1 MTGTISGE
9 TGRRSGQR
17 RGRDRNRGRN
27 LWYGTGWLDFEGRG
41 TLALASCGID
51 LGTTNS
57 LVAVIEEGKPKL
69 IPNALGQVLTPSCV
83 GIDDTGAVLV
93 GQAAKERLITHPG
106 LTAASFKRL
115 MGSQQVTPLG
125 KMMSYRPEEL
135 SQFVLRALKE
145 DAEAY
150 LKEAV
155 SDVVISV
162 PAYFNDHQRKA
173 TIDAGRLAGLRVER
187 LVNEPTAAALAY
199 GLGEAAEGKYL
210 IFDLGGGTFDVSI
223 LDKYE
228 GIMEIRATTGDSGLG
243 GDDFTAAV
251 ERMIAARG
259 KLELKRLDLV
269 DQARIR
275 RAAEQLKINL
285 SAAHEAPFALLIG
298 KSKYEGSIT
307 REAFETECSDLLRR
321 LRAPTERAIVDA
333 RLKPDSFDAVVL
345 VGGATRL
352 PMVRSLVAR
361 MFGRL
366 PLVSIDPDTT
376 VALGAAVQA
385 GLVHRDGALKDVVM
399 TDVCPFTLGVVATD
413 ASNPKQMTNFVRA
426 IIERNAVVPISRKMR
441 LCTLEDNQ
449 TNLPVMVFQGEN
461 LRPEANIHLGTIP
474 LTVQPKPKGEECVD
488 IQFTYDINGALEVEV
503 EVVSTA
509 VRDRKIFRNTTGL
522 SEEELDQ
529 RFKALAAIKLHPR
542 EHIESKT
549 LIARAERLYAEQTPQ
564 NREVIRRWINH
575 FEAVIADQQLRDPSP
590 ARKSFSDQLDA
601 MENSPFR
608 DFEG

>member
-1 MTGTISGE
+1 
-9 TGRRSGQR
+9 
-17 RGRDRNRGRN
+17 
-27 LWYGTGWLDFEGRG
+27 
-41 TLALASCGID
+41 LASCGID

-57 LVAVIEEGKPKL
+57 LIAVIEEGKPKL
-69 IPNALGQVLTPSCV
+69 IPNALGRVLTPSCV
-83 GIDDTGAVLV
+83 GIDDTGAILV

-106 LTAASFKRL
+106 MTAASFKRL
-115 MGSQQVTPLG
+115 MGSKQVTPLG
-125 KMMSYRPEEL
+125 KTSYRAEEL

-150 LKEAV
+150 LRTPV

-173 TIDAGRLAGLRVER
+173 TIDAGRLAGLKVER

-199 GLGEAAEGKYL
+199 GLGDVAEGKYL

-243 GDDFTAAV
+243 GDDFTAVV

-259 KLELKRLDLV
+259 RLDLKQLDLV

-285 SAAHEAPFALLIG
+285 SSAHEASFALLIG

-307 REAFETECSDLLRR
+307 REAFDAECADLVRR
-321 LRAPTERAIVDA
+321 LRAPTERAVVDA
-333 RLKPDSFDAVVL
+333 RLTPDRFDSIVL

-385 GLVHRDGALKDVVM
+385 ALAGRDGALKDVVM

-413 ASNPKQMTNFVRA
+413 TSNPKRMTNFVRA

-449 TNLPVMVFQGEN
+449 TSLPVMVFQGEN
-461 LRPEANIHLGTIP
+461 LRPEANVHLGTIP
-474 LTVQPKPKGEECVD
+474 LTVPPKPKGEECVD

-509 VRDRKIFRNTTGL
+509 VTDRKIFRNNTGL
-522 SEEELDQ
+522 SEEELDR
-529 RFKALAAIKLHPR
+529 RFKTLAAIKLHPR

-590 ARKSFSDQLDA
+590 VRKSFSDRLDA

>member
-1 MTGTISGE
+1 MECRKVGAPS
-9 TGRRSGQR
+9 
-17 RGRDRNRGRN
+17 
-27 LWYGTGWLDFEGRG
+27 
-41 TLALASCGID
+41 LASCGID

-57 LVAVIEEGKPKL
+57 LIAVIEEGRPKL

-83 GIDDTGAVLV
+83 GLDDSGAVLV

-106 LTAASFKRL
+106 MTAASFKRL
-115 MGSQQVTPLG
+115 MGSKQLTPLG
-125 KMMSYRPEEL
+125 KTSYRAEEL
-135 SQFVLRALKE
+135 SQFVLRSLKE
-145 DAEAY
+145 DVEAY
-150 LKEAV
+150 LGQTV

-199 GLGEAAEGKYL
+199 GLGDTAEGKYL

-243 GDDFTAAV
+243 GDDFTEVV
-251 ERMIAARG
+251 ERMIAARA
-259 KLELKRLDLV
+259 KLELKQLDLV

-285 SAAHEAPFALLIG
+285 SGAHEAPYALLIG
-298 KSKYEGSIT
+298 KSKYEGAIT

-321 LRAPTERAIVDA
+321 LRAPTERAVVDA
-333 RLKPDSFDAVVL
+333 KLRPDSFDAIVL

-385 GLVHRDGALKDVVM
+385 GLANRDGALKDVVM

-413 ASNPKQMTNFVRA
+413 TSNPKQLTNFVRA

-441 LCTLEDNQ
+441 LCTLEENQ
-449 TNLPVMVFQGEN
+449 TSLPVMVFQGEN

-474 LTVQPKPKGEECVD
+474 LTVPPKPKGQECVD

-503 EVVSTA
+503 EVVSTG
-509 VRDRKIFRNTTGL
+509 VTDRKIFRNTTGL
-522 SEEELDQ
+522 SEEEIDQ
-529 RFKALAAIKLHPR
+529 RFKALAALKLHPR

-549 LIARAERLYAEQTPQ
+549 LLARAERLYAEQTPQ
-564 NREVIRRWINH
+564 NRDVIRRWINL
-575 FEAVIADQQLRDPSP
+575 FEAEIADQQLRDATSV
-590 ARKSFSDQLDA
+590 RKAFSDRLDA

>member
-1 MTGTISGE
+1 MA
-9 TGRRSGQR
+9 
-17 RGRDRNRGRN
+17 
-27 LWYGTGWLDFEGRG
+27 F
-41 TLALASCGID
+41 CGID

-57 LVAVIEEGKPKL
+57 LIAVIEEGKPKL
-69 IPNALGQVLTPSCV
+69 IPNALGQFLTPSAV
-83 GIDDTGAVLV
+83 GIDDSGAVLV

-106 LTAASFKRL
+106 MTAASFKRL
-115 MGSQQVTPLG
+115 MGSKQTTPLG
-125 KMMSYRPEEL
+125 KASYRPEEL

-150 LKEAV
+150 LKQPV

-173 TIDAGRLAGLRVER
+173 TIDAGRLAGLKVER

-199 GLGEAAEGKYL
+199 GLGETAEGKYL

-243 GDDFTAAV
+243 GDDFTAIV

-259 KLELKRLDLV
+259 KLDLKRLDPV

-285 SAAHEAPFALLIG
+285 SSSHEAPFALGIG
-298 KSKYEGSIT
+298 RKTYEGSIT
-307 REAFETECSDLLRR
+307 REAFEAECSELLRR
-321 LRAPTERAIVDA
+321 LRAPTERAVVDG
-333 RLKPDSFDAVVL
+333 RLKPDSFDSIVL

-352 PMVRSLVAR
+352 PMVRALIAR

-366 PLVSIDPDTT
+366 PLASIDPDTA

-385 GLVHRDGALKDVVM
+385 GLANRDGALKDVVM

-413 ASNPKQMTNFVRA
+413 ASNPTQLTNFVHA
-426 IIERNAVVPISRKMR
+426 IIERNAVVPISRSLR
-441 LCTLEDNQ
+441 LRTLDDNQ
-449 TNLPVMVFQGEN
+449 TNLPVMVYQGEN

-474 LTVQPKPKGEECVD
+474 LTVPPKPKGQECVD

-503 EVVSTA
+503 EVVSTG
-509 VRDRKIFRNTTGL
+509 VKDRKIFRNTSGL
-522 SEEELDQ
+522 SEQELNE
-529 RFKALAAIKLHPR
+529 RFKALAAIKLQPR
-542 EHIESKT
+542 EQVENKT
-549 LIARAERLYAEQTPQ
+549 LLARAERLYAEQTAQ
-564 NREVIRRWINH
+564 NRDLIRRWINQ
-575 FEAVIADQQLRDPSP
+575 FEAAISDQHLRDVSLVQK
-590 ARKSFSDQLDA
+590 AFGEQLDA

-608 DFEG
+608 DLES

>member
-1 MTGTISGE
+1 M
-9 TGRRSGQR
+9 
-17 RGRDRNRGRN
+17 
-27 LWYGTGWLDFEGRG
+27 
-41 TLALASCGID
+41 ASCGID

-57 LVAVIEEGKPKL
+57 LIAAIEEGRPKL

-83 GIDDTGAVLV
+83 GIDGSGAVLV
-93 GQAAKERLITHPG
+93 GQAAKERLVTDPAM
-106 LTAASFKRL
+106 TAASFKRL
-115 MGSQQVTPLG
+115 MGSKQVIPLG
-125 KMMSYRPEEL
+125 KSSYRAEEL
-135 SQFVLRALKE
+135 SQFVLRSLKE

-150 LKEAV
+150 LKQTV

-243 GDDFTAAV
+243 GDDFTAV
-251 ERMIAARG
+251 IERMIAVRG
-259 KLELKRLDLV
+259 KLDLKRLDPV

-285 SAAHEAPFALLIG
+285 SSAHEAPFALGIG
-298 KSKYEGSIT
+298 KKTYEGAIT
-307 REAFETECSDLLRR
+307 REAFEAECSELLRR
-321 LRAPTERAIVDA
+321 LRAPTERAVADA
-333 RLKPDSFDAVVL
+333 RLKPDSFDSIVL

-352 PMVRSLVAR
+352 PMVRALVAR

-385 GLVHRDGALKDVVM
+385 GLVNRDGALKDVVM

-413 ASNPKQMTNFVRA
+413 ASNPTQPSNFVQA
-426 IIERNAVVPISRKMR
+426 IIERNAIVPISRKMR
-441 LCTLEDNQ
+441 LCTLRDNQ
-449 TNLPVMVFQGEN
+449 TDLPVMVYQGEN

-474 LTVQPKPKGEECVD
+474 LTVPPKPKGQEYVD

-503 EVVSTA
+503 EVASTG
-509 VRDRKIFRNTTGL
+509 VKDRKVFRNNSGL
-522 SEEELDQ
+522 SEQELDE
-529 RFKALAAIKLHPR
+529 RFRKLAAIKLQPR
-542 EHIESKT
+542 EQVENKT
-549 LIARAERLYAEQTPQ
+549 LLARAERLYAEQNPQ
-564 NREVIRRWINH
+564 NREVIRGWINQ
-575 FEAVIADQQLRDPSP
+575 FEAAISDQHLRDVASV
-590 ARKSFSDQLDA
+590 RKAFGQRLDG
-601 MENSPFR
+601 MENSLFR

>member
-1 MTGTISGE
+1 MESGKV
-9 TGRRSGQR
+9 GAPS
-17 RGRDRNRGRN
+17 
-27 LWYGTGWLDFEGRG
+27 
-41 TLALASCGID
+41 LASCGID

-57 LVAVIEEGKPKL
+57 LIAVIEEGRPKL

-106 LTAASFKRL
+106 MTAASFKRL
-115 MGSQQVTPLG
+115 MGSKQLTALG
-125 KMMSYRPEEL
+125 KTSYRAEEL
-135 SQFVLRALKE
+135 SQFVLRSLKE

-150 LKEAV
+150 LKETV

-199 GLGEAAEGKYL
+199 GLGETAEGKYL

-243 GDDFTAAV
+243 GDDFTAV
-251 ERMIAARG
+251 IERMIAARG
-259 KLELKRLDLV
+259 KLELKQLDLV

-285 SAAHEAPFALLIG
+285 SSAHEAPFAILIG
-298 KSKYEGSIT
+298 KSKHEGAIA
-307 REAFETECSDLLRR
+307 REAFEAECSDLLRR
-321 LRAPTERAIVDA
+321 LRAPTERAVVDA
-333 RLKPDSFDAVVL
+333 RLRPDSFDAIVL

-385 GLVHRDGALKDVVM
+385 GLANRDDALKDVVM

-413 ASNPKQMTNFVRA
+413 TSNPKQMTNFVRA
-426 IIERNAVVPISRKMR
+426 VIERNAVVPISRKMR
-441 LCTLEDNQ
+441 LCTLEDHQ
-449 TNLPVMVFQGEN
+449 TSLPVMVFQGEN

-474 LTVQPKPKGEECVD
+474 LTVPPKPKGQECVD

-503 EVVSTA
+503 EVVSTG
-509 VRDRKIFRNTTGL
+509 VTDRKIFRNTTGL

-529 RFKALAAIKLHPR
+529 RFKTLAALKLHPR

-549 LIARAERLYAEQTPQ
+549 LLARAERLYAEQTPQ
-564 NREVIRRWINH
+564 NRDVIRRWINQ
-575 FEAVIADQQLRDPSP
+575 FEAAIADQQLRDPSSVRT
-590 ARKSFSDQLDA
+590 AFSERLDA